1 MLETDQYWGDV
12 SYVGVV
18 EAQGSIIRSS
28 SMWMVSANLLL
39 LVQSS
44 SFPVLDQSMLSEG
57 TRHPIASK
65 TTLVVAEESMARIAN
80 AVPYHSLFKG
90 HYEC

>member
-1 MLETDQYWGDV
+1 MINYHRVNIKEFITSFIRSIYKVLETDQYWGDV

-44 SFPVLDQSMLSEG
+44 SFRYLTSW
-57 TRHPIASK
+57 
-65 TTLVVAEESMARIAN
+65 
-80 AVPYHSLFKG
+80 
-90 HYEC
+90 C